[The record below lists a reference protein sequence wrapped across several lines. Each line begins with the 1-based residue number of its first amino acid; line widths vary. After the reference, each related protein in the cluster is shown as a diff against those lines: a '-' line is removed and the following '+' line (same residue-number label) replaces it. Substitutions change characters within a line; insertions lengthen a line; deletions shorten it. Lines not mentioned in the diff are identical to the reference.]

1 MYTGGTVVNLQNLN
15 IGFDSLVA
23 LKIKTIPGLLITIKL
38 YLVTNKTSFI
48 FKIKEWM

>member
-23 LKIKTIPGLLITIKL
+23 LKQNYTWPKAVTIKSP
-38 YLVTNKTSFI
+38 VI
-48 FKIKEWM
+48 